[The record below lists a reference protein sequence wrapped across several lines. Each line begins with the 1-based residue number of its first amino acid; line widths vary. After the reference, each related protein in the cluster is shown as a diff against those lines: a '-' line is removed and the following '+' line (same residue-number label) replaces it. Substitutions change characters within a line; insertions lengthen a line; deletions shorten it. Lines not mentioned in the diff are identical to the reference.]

1 MKYSEITASRMQQFT
16 DSATDTRLEE
26 ARKNIK
32 AFITTMNMKMRDIR
46 NRMEK
51 LVRNG
56 RAWNKWWKE
65 LDEADTEWSYATW
78 AFDLV
83 SYELQKRYVRQGKSD
98 SDLFKDTREFLTIAA
113 GMA

>member
-1 MKYSEITASRMQQFT
+1 MKYSEITDARMQQFT
-16 DSATDTRLEE
+16 DSATDARLEE

-32 AFITTMNMKMRDIR
+32 AFITTMNIKMRDIR

-51 LVRNG
+51 LIRNS

-98 SDLFKDTREFLTIAA
+98 SDVFKDTREFLIIAA

>member
-26 ARKNIK
+26 ARKNIR

-46 NRMEK
+46 ERMEK

-56 RAWNKWWKE
+56 RAWNKWLKE
-65 LDEADTEWSYATW
+65 LDDADTEWSYSTW

-83 SYELQKRYVRQGKSD
+83 SYELMKRYVRQGKSD
-98 SDLFKDTREFLTIAA
+98 SDLFKDTREFLAIAA
-113 GMA
+113 GIE